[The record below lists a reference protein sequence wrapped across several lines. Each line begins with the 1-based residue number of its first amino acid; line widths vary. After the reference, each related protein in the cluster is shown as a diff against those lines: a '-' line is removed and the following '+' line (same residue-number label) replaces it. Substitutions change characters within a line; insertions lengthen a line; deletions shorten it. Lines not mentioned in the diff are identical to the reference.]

1 MLKLRR
7 LILATAVAAIAGIG
21 AAGISAAWAQQQ
33 QPTLQKIASESVI
46 EQIKSRGTL
55 RVAQGVFVPWAMPSK
70 EGKLIGFEVDVAT
83 KLAADMGVELELVPT
98 AWDGIIPAL
107 LAGKFDFIIGG
118 MTVTAK
124 RALTVNFSNPYDYT
138 ETLAVVNK
146 KLRPDIT
153 TAAQLN
159 SPDITFVTRRG
170 ATSGI
175 TVSSAFPKAKEVAF
189 DDENAMQQEFVSGNV
204 TALLPT
210 SPTPSIIESRFPD
223 VTRVLHEPLAKA
235 GSGIGLRKGDPDA
248 LAFLNAWVLINT
260 NNHWLEERHR
270 YWFDGRSWATLID
283 GGK

>member
-1 MLKLRR
+1 
-7 LILATAVAAIAGIG
+7 
-21 AAGISAAWAQQQ
+21 
-33 QPTLQKIASESVI
+33 
-46 EQIKSRGTL
+46 
-55 RVAQGVFVPWAMPSK
+55 MPSK

-124 RALTVNFSNPYDYT
+124 RALTINFSTPYDYT

-153 TAAQLN
+153 SVAQLN
-159 SPDITFVTRRG
+159 SPDVTFASRRG
-170 ATSGI
+170 ATSGV
-175 TVSSAFPKAKEVAF
+175 TVASAFPKAKEVAF
-189 DDENAMQQEFVSGNV
+189 DDENSMQQEFVSGNV
-204 TALLPT
+204 TALLPST
-210 SPTPSIIESRFPD
+210 PTPALIESRFPD
-223 VTRVLHEPLAKA
+223 ITRVFHEPLARA
-235 GSGIGLRKGDPDA
+235 GSGVGMRKGDPDA
-248 LAFLNAWVLINT
+248 LAFINAWVLVNT

-270 YWFDGRSWATLID
+270 YWFDGRSWANLID